1 MQTSHT
7 SAAFDRINHMYINIV
22 RRGTFHVF
30 SFFYS
35 TFDEGQEENI
45 LTVHAL
51 QAKCGNLASLKII
64 SPKIDNKVT
73 KLQNFTDVRFCT
85 EKPDTNFPPTVC
97 ESLWRYLSF

>member
-35 TFDEGQEENI
+35 TFDEVQEENI
-45 LTVHAL
+45 STVHAL

-64 SPKIDNKVT
+64 SPKIDNKAT
-73 KLQNFTDVRFCT
+73 KLQDFTDVRFCM
-85 EKPDTNFPPTVC
+85 EEPDTNFSPTVC
-97 ESLWRYLSF
+97 ESL